1 MGKRRQTRIKSVLP
15 VRVWGVDS
23 QGKPFAEVAHTLD
36 ISYAGVR
43 LGGISTAVDI
53 GSVVALQCR
62 HRKGQ
67 FSVSWLGRPGSSR
80 DKQIGLRNME
90 PSRDLFGM
98 NLTDAYLVDDFV
110 GNLEM
115 EESNR
120 KDRET
125 RRTPRYN
132 CSGGA
137 DFASPNSR
145 NTNWAELQDIS
156 KFGCYLTTLS
166 PLPVG
171 TEIELAVHLED
182 DRIQVVG
189 LVRTCHPMV
198 GMGVEFQRFFT
209 DDEESKLD
217 AKLKKLREGASFP
230 APRGITIKPDAAAI
244 SMRLQGVTKELE
256 SIDQLIQNGP
266 VDPTVLA
273 EFRDAVSQVRN
284 TAWALQRWMELDQSQ
299 LSPYPVLSYLNAE
312 RISMATRLCES
323 LNNEFQK
330 SDIGR
335 QKKKLEG
342 LLGAVEKLFT
352 KLAGID
358 LAVLGPELEPEP
370 VDVTMKPPESGPVPM
385 EVSEKKSDGKDGGKG
400 GGPSDPEVTAEW

>member
-1 MGKRRQTRIKSVLP
+1 MGKRRQSRVKSVVP

-36 ISYAGVR
+36 ISHSGVR
-43 LGGISTAVDI
+43 LGGISTPVDI

-67 FSVSWLGRPGSSR
+67 FSISWVGRPGSSR
-80 DKQIGLRNME
+80 DKQLGLKNLD
-90 PSRDLFGM
+90 PIRDLFGM
-98 NLTDAYLVDDFV
+98 GLTDVYMVDDFV
-110 GNLEM
+110 GNVEV
-115 EESNR
+115 EESSR
-120 KDRET
+120 KGRET
-125 RRTPRYN
+125 RRSPRYA
-132 CSGGA
+132 CKGGA
-137 DFASPNSR
+137 DFAR
-145 NTNWAELQDIS
+145 ANTQNTAWAELQDIS
-156 KFGCYLTTLS
+156 KFGTYLSTLG

-171 TEIELAVHLED
+171 TEAELTLHLD
-182 DRIQVVG
+182 DERIQVVG

-198 GMGVEFQRFFT
+198 GMGVEFQRFLT
-209 DDEESKLD
+209 DEEETKLD
-217 AKLKKLREGASFP
+217 AKIKKLREGAAFP

-312 RISMATRLCES
+312 RIAMATRLCDS
-323 LNNEFQK
+323 LNSEFQK

-342 LLGAVEKLFT
+342 LLSAVEKLFT

-358 LAVLGPELEPEP
+358 LAVLGPEPEVEEMPMTPPEP
-370 VDVTMKPPESGPVPM
+370 VPFPPTQE
-385 EVSEKKSDGKDGGKG
+385 ELAAKKSDGKA
-400 GGPSDPEVTAEW
+400 SDPEVTSEW